1 MSLPLAPAEKIFSND
16 NFLLALTVSVS
27 ICGCITG
34 FVFKALNRLL
44 FTLIFFKCF
53 IVVCI

>member
-1 MSLPLAPAEKIFSND
+1 MPLAPAEKIFSND

-27 ICGCITG
+27 ICGCITDI
-34 FVFKALNRLL
+34 VFKALNRLF